1 MEDSVILHDYV
12 CQPDVVVV
20 VQASAEVAEDALPSQ
35 LGFLDDA
42 SLFEFVVFFVV
53 RINEPGLVFKD
64 DDKLS
69 H

>member
-20 VQASAEVAEDALPSQ
+20 LQAIVEIAEEALPSQ
-35 LGFLDDA
+35 FGFFDKT
-42 SLFEFVVFFVV
+42 SPFEFVVFFVV
-53 RINEPGLVFKD
+53 RINEPGLVFED
-64 DDKLS
+64 DDKLT